1 MAFEFFTDGHS
12 MKIIHLIAGCLLA
25 GVFVL
30 AHAQGNRFKP
40 MAEGDMTD
48 VQKQAIKD
56 MIGGLRGHFN
66 WDGPNALLLRS
77 PELQSRTQKVGEYLR
92 YKSAIPHRLNEF
104 AILITARQWASQGE
118 WLQHEALAEKAGI
131 APATIADL
139 KQGKRPGG
147 MQDDESLVYQ
157 FLTELHATK
166 TVSESIF
173 NAAKQKFGEQGVI
186 DLAAVSGYYTMLAMI
201 LGVAGNPV
209 PVGVTPPLPALK

>member
-1 MAFEFFTDGHS
+1 
-12 MKIIHLIAGCLLA
+12 MKKIHLVAGCMLA
-25 GVFVL
+25 CLFVP

-40 MAEGDMTD
+40 MAESDMTD
-48 VQKQAIKD
+48 VQKQAVKD

-77 PELQSRTQKVGEYLR
+77 PELQSRTQRVGEYLR

-104 AILITARQWASQGE
+104 AILITARQWDAQGE
-118 WLQHEALAEKAGI
+118 WLQHEALAGKAGI

-139 KQGKRPGG
+139 KQGKRPRG

-166 TVSESIF
+166 TISDGTF
-173 NAAKQKFGEQGVI
+173 AAAKQKFGEQGVI

-209 PVGVTPPLPALK
+209 PAGIVPPLPMPK